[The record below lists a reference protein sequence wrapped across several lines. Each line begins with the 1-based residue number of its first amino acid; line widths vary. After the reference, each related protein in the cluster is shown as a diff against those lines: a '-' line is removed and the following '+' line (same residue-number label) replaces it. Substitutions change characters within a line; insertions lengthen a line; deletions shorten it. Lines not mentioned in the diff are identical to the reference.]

1 MSGALL
7 SPAAADPLADMLNRR
22 DYDRDA
28 ILRQFPP
35 NAPPPNADSDSD
47 SPTESPRP
55 PAVIKSEG
63 NAPGFLPLQT
73 RPAQIALQ
81 TLALILPS
89 DGGGLAGRAAE
100 SFYRGC
106 ERGVR
111 ADGRIAAVDLYRTD
125 GGLSA
130 TLRSYA
136 AAADKGA
143 EAVIGPLLK
152 TNATALLKRWPH
164 APIPTLLLQTGGEA
178 ERGEGYFVMTL
189 DAAREAA
196 DLARLLRRRG
206 AQNAMIVR
214 QNTPRGGRQQSAFE
228 EAWLVEGGELP
239 ERFWVRTPAD
249 WRRLFDILK
258 EPERETAAVFAAG
271 DAKFAAKTR
280 NFAPQRHAVF
290 ASSAVNQGAR
300 AAAALLV
307 ENLAFMEMPW
317 FAGLD
322 ARRAELDSPEE
333 RTLPSAQQRFFAL
346 GADACRAAL
355 TLPQWRDGWSL
366 SGLAGDW
373 TLSGG
378 VFEREGI
385 LTAYRGG
392 RLLPVSP

>member
-35 NAPPPNADSDSD
+35 NAPPPNANSDSDSASD

-189 DAAREAA
+189 DCGAGGGGFGAVAAAA
-196 DLARLLRRRG
+196 GG
-206 AQNAMIVR
+206 AKR
-214 QNTPRGGRQQSAFE
+214 DDCPPKHPRGGRQQSAFE

-249 WRRLFDILK
+249 WRRLFDI
-258 EPERETAAVFAAG
+258 
-271 DAKFAAKTR
+271 
-280 NFAPQRHAVF
+280 
-290 ASSAVNQGAR
+290 
-300 AAAALLV
+300 
-307 ENLAFMEMPW
+307 
-317 FAGLD
+317 
-322 ARRAELDSPEE
+322 
-333 RTLPSAQQRFFAL
+333 
-346 GADACRAAL
+346 
-355 TLPQWRDGWSL
+355 
-366 SGLAGDW
+366 
-373 TLSGG
+373 
-378 VFEREGI
+378 
-385 LTAYRGG
+385 
-392 RLLPVSP
+392 